1 MSRQPSHRS
10 KRKPQPAAAPPA
22 GNAEPVLTDGPQFA
36 ETPATPDP
44 TQFRVKHGSDKQAY
58 TILDSQRGVLE
69 PRPFPEVE
77 GVAEPLLT
85 LEQVLGAQGKGVV
98 KAMEKAGQLVFH
110 AVGDTGNTRGPT
122 DQSAVADKMVSDYD
136 DPDPKSVP
144 SFLYHL
150 GDVVYSFGEAQYYYD
165 QF

>member
-10 KRKPQPAAAPPA
+10 KREPQPAAPPPE
-22 GNAEPVLTDGPQFA
+22 GNADPILTGGPQFP

-44 TQFRVKHGSDKQAY
+44 SQFRVKHGSDKLAY

-69 PRPFPEVE
+69 PRPFPVVE
-77 GVAEPLLT
+77 KVVEPLLT
-85 LEQVLGAQGKGVV
+85 LEQVLGAKGSRVV
-98 KAMEKAGQLVFH
+98 KAIQKAEQLVFH
-110 AVGDTGNTRGPT
+110 AVGDTGNTRGPA
-122 DQSAVADKMVSDYD
+122 DQSTVADKMVSDYD

-150 GDVVYSFGEAQYYYD
+150 GDVVYSFGEAQYY
-165 QF
+165 